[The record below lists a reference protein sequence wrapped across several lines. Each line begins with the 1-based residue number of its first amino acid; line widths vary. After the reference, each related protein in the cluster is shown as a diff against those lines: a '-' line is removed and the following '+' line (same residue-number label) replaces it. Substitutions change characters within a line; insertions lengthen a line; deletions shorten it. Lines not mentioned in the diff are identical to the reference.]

1 MALNGEVEMG
11 GYVLTAALVSEGHP
25 ERKSSRIF
33 EALTGFSLS
42 QDPMERNHLWDE
54 GNGEHGTPGQVVIS
68 QTDGVKWLLA
78 DSAEG
83 NLKTELKGSG
93 RSTKQLQS
101 QTNITDGVWHRI
113 GFVWDGSNRM
123 LYVDDIM
130 VAQDTQDDLE
140 GLNSGLYIGTS
151 NFMQPGTYYTS

>member
-1 MALNGEVEMG
+1 M
-11 GYVLTAALVSEGHP
+11 
-25 ERKSSRIF
+25 
-33 EALTGFSLS
+33 
-42 QDPMERNHLWDE
+42 
-54 GNGEHGTPGQVVIS
+54 
-68 QTDGVKWLLA
+68 KWLLA